1 MVAVAVAQAT
11 LATLEATG
19 YLGDPVALDAH
30 ERLRRAGRVGGEA
43 RVGLCGPEGRG
54 RLDRLDLRQAVRV
67 HLCALVRLRCEG
79 ECGDGERKHA
89 DRVGTTVMTKH
100 FGRAREN

>member
-1 MVAVAVAQAT
+1 MAVARVAEVTAAT
-11 LATLEATG
+11 LAAVTATK
-19 YLGDPVALDAH
+19 YLGDPVAFDAH

-67 HLCALVRLRCEG
+67 HLRAIVRLRCEG

-89 DRVGTTVMTKH
+89 DRVD
-100 FGRAREN
+100 ARSAPP